1 MKHRAR
7 LLCLLIVLATFPV
20 SADSVSAEQ
29 AKLNASEP
37 AALSS
42 LPELLRLA
50 NGEAVTSPQA
60 WTQTRRGEIVE
71 LFETHMYGA
80 APEDTSRVRF
90 GPAEVDQQALGG
102 TAIRKQVKIYFA
114 GTEQGPTGDLL
125 IYLPRAASEPPP
137 VFLGLNFKGNHA
149 VADETAIWLPTVWV
163 NGKPL
168 DQSEVEQGRGSGS
181 SRWPIREALARGYA
195 VATMYYGDIDPDFD
209 DGFQNGV
216 HPLFYTD
223 GQTEPANDQ
232 WGSIAAW
239 AWGLSRALDY
249 IETDGDL
256 DAKRVAVLGHSRLG
270 KTALWAGAR
279 DPRFAMVISN
289 NSGCGGA
296 ALSRRRVGETVHR
309 INTSFP
315 HWFCKNFR
323 QYNNNEDALPLD
335 QHMLAALVA
344 PQPLYVASAQ
354 EDTWADPEGEF
365 LSLRY
370 ASPVYELFGRKA
382 IGDAEMPAVDQ
393 PLMRDVAY
401 HLRTGKHNIT
411 AYDWRQF
418 MDFADRQL
426 K

>member
-1 MKHRAR
+1 MKHRTR
-7 LLCLLIVLATFPV
+7 LFCLLGLLATYPLH
-20 SADSVSAEQ
+20 AEQ
-29 AKLNASEP
+29 AELDASEP
-37 AALSS
+37 AASIA
-42 LPELLRLA
+42 LPELLRLE
-50 NGEAVTSPQA
+50 NGNRVTSPQA
-60 WTQTRRGEIVE
+60 WIEIRRAEIIE
-71 LFETHMYGA
+71 LFESHMYGA
-80 APEDTSRVRF
+80 APSDTSRVRF

-102 TAIRKQVKIYFA
+102 TAVRKQVKIYFD
-114 GTEQGPTGDLL
+114 GTERGPAGDLL
-125 IYLPRAASEPPP
+125 IYLPGTAQEPPP

-149 VADETAIWLPTVWV
+149 VADEAAIWLPTVWV

-168 DQSEVEQGRGSGS
+168 DQAEVEQGRGSGS

-216 HPLFYTD
+216 HPLFYTA
-223 GQTEPANDQ
+223 GQTETGNDQ

-249 IETDGDL
+249 LETDGDL

-296 ALSRRRVGETVHR
+296 ALSRRRVGETVRR

-315 HWFCKNFR
+315 HWFCKNFH
-323 QYNNNEDALPLD
+323 QYNENEDALPVD

-344 PQPLYVASAQ
+344 PRPLYVASAE
-354 EDTWADPEGEF
+354 EDSWADPEGEF

-370 ASPVYELFGRKA
+370 ASPAYELLGRKA
-382 IGDAEMPAVDQ
+382 ISDAEMPAVNQ

-418 MDFADRQL
+418 MDFADRHF